1 MKVKIIIFF
10 QIFVLCSCL
19 KTTSIDKFKQKYDWE
34 ISEGEF
40 LYVTSNTHMYYYE
53 FHYQDK
59 TYEASANSNA
69 GDWYSRHKYNYQ
81 IIFDKKNPG
90 KNHIVLFQYPIIKEP
105 KIFEGTGKIIWI
117 RTVKHK
123 VCIKYEFAIIS
134 PTGDD
139 VWKSESVEFLPIE
152 YYESLQKIKNNNLT
166 LTIFITRL
174 KDRVYPWID
183 RTVLDD

>member
-105 KIFEGTGKIIWI
+105 KIFL
-117 RTVKHK
+117 K
-123 VCIKYEFAIIS
+123 VQEKLFGYEQLNIKYVS
-134 PTGDD
+134 NMNLP
-139 VWKSESVEFLPIE
+139 SFLRPGMMFG
-152 YYESLQKIKNNNLT
+152 NLN
-166 LTIFITRL
+166 LLNFYLLSITNLYR
-174 KDRVYPWID
+174 R
-183 RTVLDD
+183 

>member
-1 MKVKIIIFF
+1 MNSIIKIKRTKPQQIQMPEIGIRDTNIIIK
-10 QIFVLCSCL
+10 L
-19 KTTSIDKFKQKYDWE
+19 
-34 ISEGEF
+34 F
-40 LYVTSNTHMYYYE
+40 LT
-53 FHYQDK
+53 
-59 TYEASANSNA
+59 
-69 GDWYSRHKYNYQ
+69 
-81 IIFDKKNPG
+81 KKNPG